1 MCFFQAVSRA
11 TKSRAAGRA
20 GGSSSPASTSARE
33 LPSYPS
39 TTDASQEAVPTVA
52 PVVASDRVQ
61 TTGCSSGWQ
70 QCPFDSSDQSG
81 TSLFSELQGSVSH
94 AWAQGTHSTY
104 RGPWNM
110 FVRFCNERNPP
121 LCPMP
126 ASAVSVALFLY
137 LRLSG
142 ASSYS
147 VVRTTSAAINYM
159 HEINLLPSPSSNASA
174 EAS

>member
-11 TKSRAAGRA
+11 TRSRAAGQA
-20 GGSSSPASTSARE
+20 GGSSSPVSTSARE
-33 LPSYPS
+33 RLSYPS
-39 TTDASQEAVPTVA
+39 TTDASQEAVPSVT
-52 PVVASDRVQ
+52 PVVATDRVQ

-70 QCPFDSSDQSG
+70 QCPFDSSDRSE
-81 TSLFSELQGSVSH
+81 TALFSELQGSVSH

-126 ASAVSVALFLY
+126 ASAVSVACSFTSGCPELHRTQWSAHP
-137 LRLSG
+137 LRRLITCMKLICSL
-142 ASSYS
+142 AQL
-147 VVRTTSAAINYM
+147 RATFQR
-159 HEINLLPSPSSNASA
+159 
-174 EAS
+174 